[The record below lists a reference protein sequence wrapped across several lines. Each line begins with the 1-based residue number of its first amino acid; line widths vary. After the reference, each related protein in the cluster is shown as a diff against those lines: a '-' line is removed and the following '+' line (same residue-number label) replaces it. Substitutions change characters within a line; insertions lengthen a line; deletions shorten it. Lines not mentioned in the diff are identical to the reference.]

1 MVALKTYAHGILL
14 SITKHY
20 VMKKFLVTILIVS
33 THFAQAQDLEVTG
46 KTTDMSGQILPGVNL
61 MIKGTTKGTVSDFD
75 GNYTI
80 DAPSDGTLVFS
91 YLGYANLE
99 VPINGRTT
107 VNASLAEAAEQLTE
121 TIVIGTRG
129 KPRTALDT
137 PVPVDVIN
145 IAEQAINMPQQDLSQ
160 MLAASAPSFTAFQ
173 SGGGDLSSFVS
184 QPSLRGLAAS
194 QVLVLVNGKR
204 RHSSAILAG
213 NQTGTPGPAVD
224 MSFIPNVGVER
235 VEILRDGASAQYG
248 SDAIAGVIN
257 LVMKKGTGKFT
268 GSLTGGAY
276 TNSSPDFSDSDLTDG
291 EKALNRSSGGWD
303 GYNFQFDGNYGVGFE
318 NGGYINVSAL
328 VASSER
334 TIRPTVL
341 EIDRAPLYSGNYLNN
356 QTTST
361 NGVPIITNPELV
373 TAQASGDAAS
383 IASLTTV
390 EGLMAARGIEQID
403 VATYSGQPAQTKMS
417 LGFNLESPLNETTD
431 FYAFGDFGYKYTD
444 AYSCFYRRAAQS
456 DRTSYALFPNG
467 FRPQIFTDQYNLSL
481 ATGITGVLG
490 DFDFDISNTF
500 GTNSAQY
507 GMFNTWNASLGDSSP
522 TEMNLGT
529 HRFLQNT
536 LNFDATNFY
545 DDILSGLNVAFGA
558 ELRVENYQ
566 IIAGQEESWTAG
578 TAGVF
583 TATEDN
589 QSLIGP
595 DGFPLEDLGG
605 SPITDGTGAPVVLP
619 NAGVSQQLV
628 KNYALNCQCFRGFAP
643 ENEGNSFRSV
653 MAAYGDLEL
662 DVTEDF
668 LISGALRFE
677 NYSDFGNVLTGKV
690 AARYSIGDNFAI
702 RGSFSNGFR
711 APSLQELGY
720 SHSFTFFVDLVPFD
734 GTLYPNSSSP
744 ARALGIGPLQEERSR
759 NISLGFTA
767 KMGKFNLAVDAYKI
781 DIFDRI
787 FQTSEF
793 DSSQAP
799 VLQPIIGEGLA
810 NFRINGGDISTQGI
824 EAVLSYNTNL
834 GNGKLGFDLAGI
846 FRENKFEGA
855 NVPDLNTA
863 LTDEELTDLYVNRGL
878 IGQYETGTPGSKII
892 GTLNYSVGKFSTMLR
907 GTRYGPVQTRDSRMR
922 TLLDGTTGFAD
933 QWFSPEFTVDLGVT
947 YKVSD
952 AISLTVGGNNI
963 FNQYPEIIRYELRTF
978 NLYSQYQQGSAGANY
993 FGRITFSL

>member
-1 MVALKTYAHGILL
+1 MKKVLLL
-14 SITKHY
+14 SLALFNSIIMFSQEVMITGT
-20 VMKKFLVTILIVS
+20 VV
-33 THFAQAQDLEVTG
+33 D
-46 KTTDMSGQILPGVNL
+46 DMGVVLPGTDVI
-61 MIKGTTKGTVSDFD
+61 IKGTTKGATTDFD
-75 GNYTI
+75 GVYTI
-80 DAPSDGTLVFS
+80 DAPSDATLIF
-91 YLGYANLE
+91 
-99 VPINGRTT
+99 
-107 VNASLAEAAEQLTE
+107 ASLGFGTKEVVVNGQKLINVTLAAAAEQLME
-121 TIVIGTRG
+121 TIVIGSRG
-129 KPRTALDT
+129 KPRTAMDT

-173 SGGGDLSSFVS
+173 SGGGDLSAFVS

-204 RHSSAILAG
+204 RHTSAILAG

-224 MSFIPNVGVER
+224 MSFIPTVGVDR
-235 VEILRDGASAQYG
+235 IEILRDGASAQYG

-257 LVMKKGTGKFT
+257 MVMKKGTGKFT

-276 TNSSPDFSDSDLTDG
+276 INSSPDFSDSDLTPG
-291 EKALNRSSGGWD
+291 EQALNRTSGDWD
-303 GYNFQFDGNYGVGFE
+303 GYNFQFDGNYGVGFD
-318 NGGYINVSAL
+318 NGGYLNVSAM

-341 EIDRAPLYSGNYLNN
+341 EIDRAPLYSSGYLNN
-356 QTTST
+356 QTTTT

-373 TAQASGDAAS
+373 AAQAGGDAAA
-383 IASLTTV
+383 IANLTTV
-390 EGLMAARGIEQID
+390 QGLMSARDIEQFE
-403 VATYSGQPAQTKMS
+403 VATYSGLPAQTRMS
-417 LGFNLESPLNETTD
+417 LGFNLETPLNENTD
-431 FYAFGDFGYKYTD
+431 FYAFGDFGYKYSD

-467 FRPQIFTDQYNLSL
+467 FRPQIYTDQYNLSF
-481 ATGITGVLG
+481 ATGVTGVLG
-490 DFDFDISNTF
+490 EFDFDISNTF

-507 GMFNTWNASLGDSSP
+507 GMFNTWNASIGDSSP
-522 TEMNLGT
+522 TDMDLGT
-529 HRFLQNT
+529 HSFLQNT

-545 DDILSGLNVAFGA
+545 EDILSGLNIAFGA

-566 IIAGQEESWTAG
+566 ISAGQEESWTAG
-578 TAGVF
+578 TEGVF
-583 TATEDN
+583 TATSDN
-589 QSLIGP
+589 QLLVGP

-605 SPITDGTGAPVVLP
+605 NQIVDDLGNPVVLP
-619 NAGVSQQLV
+619 NAGVSQELV

-643 ENEGNSFRSV
+643 ENEGNRFRSV

-662 DVTEDF
+662 DVTEDW
-668 LISGALRFE
+668 LVSGAMRFE
-677 NYSDFGNVLTGKV
+677 NYSDFGNVLTGKF
-690 AARYSIGDNFAI
+690 ATRYSIGENFAI
-702 RGSFSNGFR
+702 RGSFSSGFR

-759 NISLGFTA
+759 NISIGFTA
-767 KMGKFNLAVDAYKI
+767 DLGKFNLAVDAYKI

-799 VLQPIIGEGLA
+799 VLEPVIGEGLA

-834 GNGKLGFDLAGI
+834 GNGRLGIDLAGI
-846 FRENKFEGA
+846 FRENKFEQA

-863 LTDEELTDLYVNRGL
+863 LTDEELTDLYVSRDL
-878 IGQYETGTPGSKII
+878 IGQFETGTPGSKII
-892 GTLNYSVGKFSTMLR
+892 GTVNYSVGKFSTMLR
-907 GTRYGPVQTRDSRMR
+907 GTRFGSVQTRDSRER
-922 TLLDGTTGFAD
+922 NLFGGGFGFAD
-933 QWFSPEFTVDLGVT
+933 QYFTPEFTVDLGVT

-952 AISLTVGGNNI
+952 AIALTIGGNNI
-963 FNQYPEIIRYELRTF
+963 FNEYPEIIRYELRTF
-978 NLYSQYQQGSAGANY
+978 NLYSQYQQGSTGANY
-993 FGRITFSL
+993 FARVTFTL

>member
-1 MVALKTYAHGILL
+1 
-14 SITKHY
+14 
-20 VMKKFLVTILIVS
+20 MKKALLLVFVLFNAFYIM
-33 THFAQAQDLEVTG
+33 HGQDIMITG
-46 KTTDMSGQILPGVNL
+46 TVVDDQGVVLPGSDVI
-61 MIKGTTKGTVSDFD
+61 IKGTTKGATTNFD
-75 GNYTI
+75 GEFTI
-80 DAPSDGTLVFS
+80 DAPADAILMFS
-91 YLGYANLE
+91 SLGFGKKE
-99 VPINGRTT
+99 VPVEGQT
-107 VNASLAEAAEQLTE
+107 SLNVTLEAAAEQLLE
-121 TIVIGTRG
+121 TIVIGSRG

-204 RHSSAILAG
+204 RHTSAILAG

-224 MSFIPNVGVER
+224 MSFIPNIGVER
-235 VEILRDGASAQYG
+235 IEILRDGASAQYG

-257 LVMKKGTGKFT
+257 MVMKKGTGKFT

-276 TNSSPDFSDSDLTDG
+276 INSSPDFSDSDLTEG
-291 EKALNRSSGGWD
+291 ERSLNRSTGEWD
-303 GYNFQFDGNYGVGFE
+303 GYNFQFDGNYGIGFE
-318 NGGYINVSAL
+318 NGGYFNTSAM

-356 QTTST
+356 QTTTT
-361 NGVPIITNPELV
+361 NGVPIITNPELIA
-373 TAQASGDAAS
+373 AQANGDAAAVANLS
-383 IASLTTV
+383 TV
-390 EGLMAARGIEQID
+390 EGLMAARGVEQYE
-403 VATYSGQPAQTKMS
+403 VATYSGLPAQTRMS
-417 LGFNLESPLNETTD
+417 LAFNLESPMTENGN

-444 AYSCFYRRAAQS
+444 AYSCFYRRAAQA
-456 DRTSYALFPNG
+456 DRTSYALYPNG
-467 FRPQIFTDQYNLSL
+467 FRPQIYTDQYNLSL

-490 DFDFDISNTF
+490 DFDFDLSNTL

-507 GMFNTWNASLGDSSP
+507 GMFNTWNASIGESSP

-545 DDILSGLNVAFGA
+545 DAVLEGLNIAFGA

-566 IIAGQEESWTAG
+566 ITAGQEESWTAG
-578 TAGVF
+578 TEGVF
-583 TATEDN
+583 TATQDN
-589 QSLIGP
+589 QLLIGP

-605 SPITDGTGAPVVLP
+605 NPIVDDNGAPLVLP
-619 NAGVSQQLV
+619 NAGVSQELV

-643 ENEGNSFRSV
+643 ENEGNRFRSV

-662 DVTEDF
+662 DVTEDW
-668 LISGALRFE
+668 LVSGALRFE

-690 AARYSIGDNFAI
+690 ATRYSIGEKSAI
-702 RGSFSNGFR
+702 RGSFSSGFR

-720 SHSFTFFVDLVPFD
+720 SHSFTFFVGLVPFD

-744 ARALGIGPLQEERSR
+744 ARALGIGALQEERSR
-759 NISLGFTA
+759 NVSVGFTA
-767 KMGKFNLAVDAYKI
+767 EIGKFDLAVDAYKI

-793 DSSQAP
+793 DAGQAP
-799 VLQPIIGEGLA
+799 VLEPVIGSGLA

-834 GNGKLGFDLAGI
+834 GDGKIGFDIAGI
-846 FRENKFEGA
+846 FRENTFEGA

-863 LTDEELTDLYVNRGL
+863 LTDEELTELYVSRDL
-878 IGQYETGTPGSKII
+878 IGQFETGTPGSKII
-892 GTLNYSVGKFSTMLR
+892 GTLNYSAGKFSTMLR
-907 GTRYGPVQTRDSRMR
+907 GTRYGSVQTRDSQERD
-922 TLLDGTTGFAD
+922 LLGGSFGFAD
-933 QWFSPEFTVDLGVT
+933 QYYTPEFTVDLGIT
-947 YKVSD
+947 YSFTD
-952 AISLTVGGNNI
+952 AVSLTLGGNNI
-963 FNQYPEIIRYELRTF
+963 FNEYPEIVRYELRTF
-978 NLYSQYQQGSAGANY
+978 DLYSQYQQGSTGANY
-993 FGRITFSL
+993 FARLTFTL

>member
-1 MVALKTYAHGILL
+1 
-14 SITKHY
+14 
-20 VMKKFLVTILIVS
+20 MKKVIMFSFLVLQGLLAVHAQEITVS
-33 THFAQAQDLEVTG
+33 GKVSDAQG
-46 KTTDMSGQILPGVNL
+46 PLPGVNV
-61 MIKGTTKGTVSDFD
+61 MVKGTSTGVITDFD
-75 GNYTI
+75 GLYSLTANSN
-80 DAPSDGTLVFS
+80 ATLVYSFI
-91 YLGYANLE
+91 GYATKE
-99 VPINGRTT
+99 MAVNGKTT
-107 VNASLAEAAEQLTE
+107 MNVTLQEAAEQLTE

-129 KPRTALDT
+129 KPRTTLGT

-160 MLAASAPSFTAFQ
+160 MLAAAAPSFTAFQ

-204 RHSSAILAG
+204 RHTSAILAA

-224 MSFIPNVGVER
+224 MSFIPNIGVDR
-235 VEILRDGASAQYG
+235 IEILRDGASAQYG

-257 LVMKKGTGKFT
+257 MVMKKGTGKFT

-276 TNSSPDFSDSDLTDG
+276 INSSPDFSDSDLTEG
-291 EKALNRSSGGWD
+291 EQALNRSSGGWD
-303 GYNFQFDGNYGVGFE
+303 GYNFQFDGNYGIGFE
-318 NGGYINVSAL
+318 NGGYFNVSAL

-341 EIDRAPLYSGNYLNN
+341 DISRAPLYSGNYLNN
-356 QTTST
+356 QTTT
-361 NGVPIITNPELV
+361 TAGVPIITNPELIA
-373 TAQASGDAAS
+373 AQASGDAAA

-390 EGLMAARGIEQID
+390 EGLMAARDIEQVD
-403 VATYSGQPAQTKMS
+403 VATYSGLPAQTRMS
-417 LGFNLESPLNETTD
+417 LAFNMESPMDANTT
-431 FYAFGDFGYKYTD
+431 FYAFGDLGYKYID
-444 AYSCFYRRAAQS
+444 AYSCFYRRAAQA
-456 DRTSYALFPNG
+456 DRTSYALYPNG
-467 FRPQIFTDQYNLSL
+467 FRPQIYTDQFNLSL
-481 ATGITGVLG
+481 ATGLTGVFG

-500 GTNSAQY
+500 GTNSSQY
-507 GMFNTWNASLGDSSP
+507 GMFNTWNASIGESSP

-536 LNFDATNFY
+536 VNFDVTNFY
-545 DDILSGLNVAFGA
+545 DDVLSGLNIAFGA

-566 IIAGQEESWTAG
+566 IVAGQEESWTAG
-578 TAGVF
+578 TEGVF
-583 TATEDN
+583 TATTDN
-589 QSLIGP
+589 QLLIGP

-605 SPITDGTGAPVVLP
+605 NPIVDASGNPVVLP
-619 NAGVSQQLV
+619 NAGVSQELV

-643 ENEGNSFRSV
+643 ENEGNRFRSV

-668 LISGALRFE
+668 LVSGAMRIE
-677 NYSDFGNVLTGKV
+677 NYSDFGNVITGKL
-690 AARYSIGDNFAI
+690 ATRYLIGDNFAV
-702 RGSFSNGFR
+702 RGSVSSGFR

-720 SHSFTFFVDLVPFD
+720 SHSYTFFVGLTPFD

-744 ARALGIGPLQEERSR
+744 ARTLGIGPLQEERSR
-759 NISLGFTA
+759 NLSLGFTA
-767 KMGKFNLAVDAYKI
+767 KLGKFELAVDAYKI

-787 FQTSEF
+787 FETGEF
-793 DSSQAP
+793 DSSSAP
-799 VLQPIIGEGLA
+799 ILEPVIGSGLA
-810 NFRINGGDISTQGI
+810 SFRINGGDVSTKGI
-824 EAVLSYNTNL
+824 EAVLSYNANI
-834 GNGKLGFDLAGI
+834 GDGRLGFDLAGI

-855 NVPDLNTA
+855 NLPNLNTA
-863 LTDEELTDLYVNRGL
+863 LTDEELVDLYVSRAL
-878 IGQYETGTPGSKII
+878 IGQFETGTPNSKII
-892 GTLNYSVGKFSTMLR
+892 GTLNYSVGRFSSMLR
-907 GTRYGPVQTRDSRMR
+907 GTRFGSVQTRDSQQR
-922 TLLDGTTGFAD
+922 TLLDGSTGFAD

-963 FNQYPEIIRYELRTF
+963 FNEYPEIIRYELRTF

>member
-1 MVALKTYAHGILL
+1 
-14 SITKHY
+14 
-20 VMKKFLVTILIVS
+20 MKKALLLVFVLFNTLS
-33 THFAQAQDLEVTG
+33 LMRGQDIMITG
-46 KTTDMSGQILPGVNL
+46 TVVDDQGVVLPGSDII
-61 MIKGTTKGTVSDFD
+61 IKGTTKGATTNFD
-75 GNYTI
+75 GEFTI
-80 DAPSDGTLVFS
+80 DAPADAVLMISS
-91 YLGYANLE
+91 LGFGMKE
-99 VPINGRTT
+99 IPINGQT
-107 VNASLAEAAEQLTE
+107 SLNVILEPAAEQLLE
-121 TIVIGTRG
+121 TIVIGSRG

-204 RHSSAILAG
+204 RHTSAILAG

-224 MSFIPNVGVER
+224 MSFIPNIGVER
-235 VEILRDGASAQYG
+235 IEILRDGASAQYG

-257 LVMKKGTGKFT
+257 MVMKKGTGKFT

-276 TNSSPDFSDSDLTDG
+276 INSSPDFSDSDLTDG
-291 EKALNRSSGGWD
+291 ERALNKSTGDWD

-318 NGGYINVSAL
+318 NGGYFNVSAL

-334 TIRPTVL
+334 TIRTSVL
-341 EIDRAPLYSGNYLNN
+341 DIDRAPLYSSDYLNN
-356 QTTST
+356 QTTT
-361 NGVPIITNPELV
+361 VNGVPIITNPELIA
-373 TAQASGDAAS
+373 AQSNGDAAAV
-383 IASLTTV
+383 ASVSTV
-390 EGLMAARGIEQID
+390 EGLMAARGIEQFD
-403 VATYSGQPAQTKMS
+403 AATYSGLPAQTRMS
-417 LGFNLESPLNETTD
+417 LGFNLESPLNDTTN

-444 AYSCFYRRAAQS
+444 AYSCFYRRAAQA
-456 DRTSYALFPNG
+456 DRTSYALYPNG
-467 FRPQIFTDQYNLSL
+467 FRPQIYTDQYNLSL
-481 ATGITGVLG
+481 ATGITGLLG
-490 DFDFDISNTF
+490 DFDFDLSNTF

-507 GMFNTWNASLGDSSP
+507 GMFNTWNASIGESSP
-522 TEMNLGT
+522 TEMDLGT

-536 LNFDATNFY
+536 LNFDVTHFY
-545 DDILSGLNVAFGA
+545 DNVLSGLNIAFGG

-566 IIAGQEESWTAG
+566 ISAGQEESWTAG
-578 TAGVF
+578 TVGVF
-583 TATEDN
+583 TATQDN
-589 QSLIGP
+589 QLLIGP

-605 SPITDGTGAPVVLP
+605 NPIVDDNGAPIVLP
-619 NAGVSQQLV
+619 NAGVSQELV

-643 ENEGNSFRSV
+643 ENEGNRFRSV

-662 DVTEDF
+662 DVTEDW
-668 LISGALRFE
+668 LVSGALRIE

-690 AARYSIGDNFAI
+690 ATRYSIGENFAI
-702 RGSFSNGFR
+702 RGSYSSGFR

-720 SHSFTFFVDLVPFD
+720 SHSFTFFVGLVPFD

-744 ARALGIGPLQEERSR
+744 ARALGIGALQEERSR
-759 NISLGFTA
+759 NVSVGFTA
-767 KMGKFNLAVDAYKI
+767 ELGKFDVAVDAYKI

-793 DSSQAP
+793 DASQAP
-799 VLQPIIGEGLA
+799 VLEPVIGSGLA

-824 EAVLSYNTNL
+824 EAVISYNTNL

-863 LTDEELTDLYVNRGL
+863 LTDEELTELYVSRDL

-892 GTLNYSVGKFSTMLR
+892 GTLNYSAGKFSSMIR
-907 GTRYGPVQTRDSRMR
+907 GTRYGSVQTRDSRER
-922 TLLDGTTGFAD
+922 DLFGGSFGFAD
-933 QWFSPEFTVDLGVT
+933 QYFTPEFTVDLGLT
-947 YKVSD
+947 YSFSD
-952 AISLTVGGNNI
+952 AVSLTVGGNNI
-963 FNQYPEIIRYELRTF
+963 FNEYPEIIRYELRTF
-978 NLYSQYQQGSAGANY
+978 GLYSQYQQGSTGANY
-993 FGRITFSL
+993 FARLTFTL